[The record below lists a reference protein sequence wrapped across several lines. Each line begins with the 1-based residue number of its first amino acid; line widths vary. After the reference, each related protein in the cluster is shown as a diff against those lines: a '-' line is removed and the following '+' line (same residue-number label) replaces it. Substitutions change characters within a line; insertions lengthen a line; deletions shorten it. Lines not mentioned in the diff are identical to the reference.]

1 MSRQKPI
8 SNLIQGLPRSLSL
21 ALDRNNLRGRAVPG
35 LACHTIDAMDERAQ
49 TLLKALIERYIAD
62 GQPVGSRTLSRH
74 SGLDLSAATVR
85 NVMADLEDMGMIESP
100 HTSAGRVPT
109 PRGYRLF
116 VDSLLTIAPVD
127 NDQAD
132 EIRGHLKDDQPG
144 RLISSA
150 AGLLSSLSHFAGVI
164 TTPKRASTFRQ
175 IEFLRLSDKRILLI
189 IVTPDGDVQNR
200 ILQLEQEYSGNELI
214 EAANYINREFAGLG
228 LEQIRHRLRSE
239 IGNLRKEITVLMQS
253 AVEAG
258 QDALSQDQDE
268 PVLISGERNLL
279 DVSELSQNIEVLRS
293 LFDLFDQKKRLIT
306 LLDASNNAHGVQ
318 IFIGGESELMPHDQ
332 LSIVTAPY
340 ETDGRIVGTLG
351 VVGPTRMAYD
361 RVIPIVDV
369 TARLVSAALN
379 QHNQLAGRGYGHSKD
394 GSE

>member
-1 MSRQKPI
+1 
-8 SNLIQGLPRSLSL
+8 
-21 ALDRNNLRGRAVPG
+21 
-35 LACHTIDAMDERAQ
+35 MDERSQ
-49 TLLKALIERYIAD
+49 TLLKALIERYITD
-62 GQPVGSRTLSRH
+62 GQPVGSRTLSRY
-74 SGLDLSAATVR
+74 SGLDLSAATIR
-85 NVMADLEDMGMIESP
+85 NVMADLEEMGMIESP

-109 PRGYRLF
+109 PKGYRLF
-116 VDSLLTIAPVD
+116 VDTLLTVGPVD
-127 NDQAD
+127 EGQAD
-132 EIRGHLKDDQPG
+132 EIRGHLKDDQPT

-175 IEFLRLSDKRILLI
+175 IEFVRLSDKRILLI

-200 ILQLEQEYSGNELI
+200 ILQLEQEYSSTELV

-228 LEQIRHRLRSE
+228 LEQIRARLRTE
-239 IGNLRKEITVLMQS
+239 IGRLREDITDLMRS

-258 QDALSQDQDE
+258 QDALSEDAAD
-268 PVLISGERNLL
+268 PVVISGERNLL
-279 DVSELSQNIEVLRS
+279 EVSDLAQDIDRLRS
-293 LFDLFDQKKRLIT
+293 LFDLFDQKNRLIT

-318 IFIGGESELMPHDQ
+318 IFIGGENELMPSEH

-340 ETDGRIVGTLG
+340 QIDGSVVGTLG

-369 TARLVSAALN
+369 TAKLVSAALN
-379 QHNQLAGRGYGHSKD
+379 QRNQIAGRSYDPSRD
-394 GSE
+394 GGE